1 MVSAQLDRMITAFV
15 RGEDHALDGGVVYG
29 FKDGV
34 RVVSEEKRDG
44 EVLKKFRFGD
54 GQGSGDQGLESVCT
68 NLEMQLADAST
79 NQSGDLE
86 DLMEGNDAI
95 GCQ

>member
-1 MVSAQLDRMITAFV
+1 M
-15 RGEDHALDGGVVYG
+15 ALGKFSKFSFCTRFLGSQ
-29 FKDGV
+29 GV